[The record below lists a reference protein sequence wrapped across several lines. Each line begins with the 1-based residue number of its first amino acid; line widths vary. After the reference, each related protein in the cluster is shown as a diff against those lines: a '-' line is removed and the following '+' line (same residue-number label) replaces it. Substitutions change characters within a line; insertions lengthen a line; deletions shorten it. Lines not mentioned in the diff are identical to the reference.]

1 MGSGL
6 STAEQP
12 SVKFRITNGVHCGE
26 VGLASGPPRLALST
40 VSGLQTVTRY
50 VLLKRV
56 HSLGLSGRYTVFLPD
71 FYTFLT
77 GGKWKATFGL
87 ISVEFAHLS

>member
-12 SVKFRITNGVHCGE
+12 LVKFRITNGVHCGE
-26 VGLASGPPRLALST
+26 VGLAPGPPRLALSI
-40 VSGLQTVTRY
+40 VSGLQTVTRC
-50 VLLKRV
+50 VLLKCV

-77 GGKWKATFGL
+77 GGKWKATL
-87 ISVEFAHLS
+87 A